1 MYNCCMATAIRISDG
16 KEFGYVI
23 FNGEN
28 LEEARLLFKATNNDS
43 VEVQVDRT
51 ERGSLEMRIFTE
63 GLYKRSIF
71 AAVDSYVL
79 NSGGRPEIFEA
90 GPFFRYFQRISTP
103 TSIKASVSQSKDL
116 WENPNNILNI
126 REALNWYLE
135 IDDVGTGYK
144 VKENTNSGVTMSKC
158 DGNCNCKCKDKEVD
172 TTTAEVYEI
181 TSNFDALEFQAF
193 VGDNTPFHVTY
204 RYTSI
209 GTLFMGLTLQTGNL
223 FAVNITPGDSV
234 IRLSNG
240 RLAHTPSTHS
250 NL

>member
-1 MYNCCMATAIRISDG
+1 MAKAIRISDG
-16 KEFGYVI
+16 KEFEYVI

-28 LEEARLLFKATNNDS
+28 LEEARLLFKATNNAS

-51 ERGSLEMRIFTE
+51 ERGSLEMRVFTE

-71 AAVDSYVL
+71 AAVDSYIL
-79 NSGGRPEIFEA
+79 NSGGKPEIFEA

-126 REALNWYLE
+126 REALSWYLE
-135 IDDVGTGYK
+135 TDNIGTSYK
-144 VKENTNSGVTMSKC
+144 VKESTNSGVTMSKC
-158 DGNCNCKCKDKEVD
+158 NGNCKCKKKEVD
-172 TTTAEVYEI
+172 ATTAEVYEI
-181 TSNFDALEFQAF
+181 TSNFDAEEFQAF
-193 VGDNTPFHVTY
+193 IGDSIPFHVTY

-240 RLAHTPSTHS
+240 RLAHTPGTHS